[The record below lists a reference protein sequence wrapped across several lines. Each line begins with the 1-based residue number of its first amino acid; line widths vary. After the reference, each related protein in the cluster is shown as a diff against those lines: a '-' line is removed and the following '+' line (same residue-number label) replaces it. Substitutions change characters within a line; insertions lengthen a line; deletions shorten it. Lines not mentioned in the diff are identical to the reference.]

1 MLDERKVKL
10 MTKLALYEETYGKE
24 DFKIS
29 SYYRKDYAS
38 LHVIYAF
45 LSVSVGYV
53 CLVALLL
60 LAGVEDIM
68 SNMSN
73 GLILFLFLIILA
85 GYVGVVI
92 VYCGIASHIYNEKH
106 KKARKRVKKYN
117 HNLIQLLKMY
127 EKEKRSMDNIYVIR
141 ERIEAV
147 YGKHSKSFDKAFQF
161 ILAMITF
168 TMINQ
173 NTGFMKSLS
182 SPVISLGLAVVATF
196 LPPAVMV
203 VLATILLLAHTL
215 AASIGIFAVSALIFL
230 IMYIFYIRLAPKMAF
245 VVLLTPIAFALKI
258 PFVVPVAC
266 ALIYTPVSL
275 VPMGCGTVVYYMMEY
290 LKKISAASKTSGSK
304 AMLAEISTYVQ
315 KVFQNKEMWLYIV
328 VFIIGFFIIY
338 TIRRQEL
345 DHAWKIGIIAGAIAN
360 VVVTAMGSI
369 ALGVNTSYG
378 PLIIGN
384 IVAAVAG
391 LVLELFLFSVD
402 YARSERLQFEDDEY
416 YYYVK
421 AIPKVAMTTPEKTV
435 KKINERQETEII
447 DAEAVKRLSQDT
459 AEEETKAID
468 LEVHAGHGQKRETER
483 KPSYG
488 DADYR
493 SPAQIRA
500 SQARKHSPKRGPAPK
515 KHDMK
520 DVDKMLLTQ
529 SLENEF
535 HAGNRRKR

>member
-1 MLDERKVKL
+1 
-10 MTKLALYEETYGKE
+10 
-24 DFKIS
+24 
-29 SYYRKDYAS
+29 
-38 LHVIYAF
+38 
-45 LSVSVGYV
+45 
-53 CLVALLL
+53 
-60 LAGVEDIM
+60 
-68 SNMSN
+68 
-73 GLILFLFLIILA
+73 
-85 GYVGVVI
+85 
-92 VYCGIASHIYNEKH
+92 
-106 KKARKRVKKYN
+106 
-117 HNLIQLLKMY
+117 
-127 EKEKRSMDNIYVIR
+127 MDNIYVIR

-182 SPVISLGLAVVATF
+182 SPLISLGLAVVATF

-203 VLATILLLAHTL
+203 VLATVLLLAHTL

-245 VVLLTPIAFALKI
+245 VVLLTPIAFVLKI

-328 VFIIGFFIIY
+328 AFIIGFFIIY

-421 AIPKVAMTTPEKTV
+421 AVPKMTVSAPTNTV
-435 KKINERQETEII
+435 KKINTQRRPASQSARPAGQGRSSGQSRSGGQNVRS
-447 DAEAVKRLSQDT
+447 AEGSARSV
-459 AEEETKAID
+459 
-468 LEVHAGHGQKRETER
+468 VTER
-483 KPSYG
+483 TAPAGSRAPYG
-488 DADYR
+488 QQNPYRGREMTGGRSVTISSDHMAQGDSDDYEE
-493 SPAQIRA
+493 
-500 SQARKHSPKRGPAPK
+500 
-515 KHDMK
+515 
-520 DVDKMLLTQ
+520 L
-529 SLENEF
+529 F
-535 HAGNRRKR
+535 

>member
-1 MLDERKVKL
+1 
-10 MTKLALYEETYGKE
+10 
-24 DFKIS
+24 
-29 SYYRKDYAS
+29 
-38 LHVIYAF
+38 
-45 LSVSVGYV
+45 
-53 CLVALLL
+53 
-60 LAGVEDIM
+60 
-68 SNMSN
+68 
-73 GLILFLFLIILA
+73 
-85 GYVGVVI
+85 
-92 VYCGIASHIYNEKH
+92 
-106 KKARKRVKKYN
+106 
-117 HNLIQLLKMY
+117 
-127 EKEKRSMDNIYVIR
+127 MDNIYVIR

-196 LPPAVMV
+196 LPPAVLV

-230 IMYIFYIRLAPKMAF
+230 IMYIFYIRLTPKMAF
-245 VVLLTPIAFALKI
+245 VVL
-258 PFVVPVAC
+258 
-266 ALIYTPVSL
+266 
-275 VPMGCGTVVYYMMEY
+275 

-328 VFIIGFFIIY
+328 AFIIGFFIIY

-468 LEVHAGHGQKRETER
+468 LEVHAGHGQKREAER

>member
-1 MLDERKVKL
+1 
-10 MTKLALYEETYGKE
+10 
-24 DFKIS
+24 
-29 SYYRKDYAS
+29 
-38 LHVIYAF
+38 
-45 LSVSVGYV
+45 
-53 CLVALLL
+53 
-60 LAGVEDIM
+60 
-68 SNMSN
+68 
-73 GLILFLFLIILA
+73 
-85 GYVGVVI
+85 
-92 VYCGIASHIYNEKH
+92 
-106 KKARKRVKKYN
+106 
-117 HNLIQLLKMY
+117 
-127 EKEKRSMDNIYVIR
+127 MDNIYVIR

-245 VVLLTPIAFALKI
+245 EI

-328 VFIIGFFIIY
+328 AFIIGFFIIY

-416 YYYVK
+416 YY
-421 AIPKVAMTTPEKTV
+421 
-435 KKINERQETEII
+435 
-447 DAEAVKRLSQDT
+447 
-459 AEEETKAID
+459 
-468 LEVHAGHGQKRETER
+468 
-483 KPSYG
+483 
-488 DADYR
+488 
-493 SPAQIRA
+493 
-500 SQARKHSPKRGPAPK
+500 
-515 KHDMK
+515 
-520 DVDKMLLTQ
+520 
-529 SLENEF
+529 
-535 HAGNRRKR
+535 